1 MEDEVLRHQVFLER
15 LKAGLTKDLVKAIK
29 QVDREITKVLRTIEE
44 PNLSELTRQKLE
56 SILSQLR
63 KVQIQLLGAAIQK
76 HLKEL
81 KRLASYEAQFEGK
94 VLKRALRRIRVQVP
108 KARLAYREALKR
120 PLASTGELLEPFLK
134 NWVSKEIAVV
144 QNTVR
149 KGYASG
155 WTNQQLERAIRG
167 TKKARYTDGV
177 LGRAEKNANIIVRT
191 SVQHVSSSARALTLA
206 MNSDIVEKY
215 KIVATLDDRTS
226 AICRS
231 LDGQVF
237 ELGKGPIPP
246 LHPGCRSTMVA
257 VLPEE
262 FDFLQEG
269 ATRSSAQGY
278 VERDLTYYEWLK
290 RQPASFQDKV
300 LGPTRGKLFRDG
312 GLTVEEFRR
321 LNLNR
326 NFEPLTLEQM
336 RELEP
341 EAFKR
346 AGL

>member
-15 LKAGLTKDLVKAIK
+15 LKAGMTKDLVKSLK
-29 QVDREITKVLRTIEE
+29 QVDREIAKVLRTIEE
-44 PNLSELTRQKLE
+44 PNLSELSRQQLE
-56 SILSQLR
+56 AILAQLR
-63 KVQIQLLGAAIQK
+63 KVQIQLLSAAIK
-76 HLKEL
+76 SHLKQL
-81 KRLASYEAQFEGK
+81 KSLAGYEAQFEGK

-120 PLASTGELLEPFLK
+120 PLASTGELLETFLK
-134 NWVSKEIAVV
+134 DWTRKEIAVV

-149 KGYASG
+149 KGYANG
-155 WTNQQLERAIRG
+155 WTNKQLERAIRG
-167 TKKARYTDGV
+167 TKKSRYTDGV

-206 MNSDIVEKY
+206 QNADIVQKY

-237 ELGKGPIPP
+237 ELGKGPMTP
-246 LHPGCRSTMVA
+246 LHPGCRSTIVA
-257 VLPEE
+257 VLSDE
-262 FDFLQEG
+262 FDFLKEG

-321 LNLNR
+321 LNLGR

-341 EAFKR
+341 EAFKK